1 MHWPHSYQGFL
12 MFLGE
17 DIVEDLLHLYS
28 LNTLYCNPSV
38 NFIKAYTIYMI
49 ETAVAV
55 DEIFTTAGTMY
66 IHEAFTDQNNITD
79 INIVY
84 FITNL

>member
-1 MHWPHSYQGFL
+1 MSSNCEGYIY
-12 MFLGE
+12 
-17 DIVEDLLHLYS
+17 IVVLLQ
-28 LNTLYCNPSV
+28 NCNETWRV
-38 NFIKAYTIYMI
+38 NFIQAYTIYMI

-55 DEIFTTAGTMY
+55 DEIFTTAGTIY

>member
-1 MHWPHSYQGFL
+1 
-12 MFLGE
+12 
-17 DIVEDLLHLYS
+17 
-28 LNTLYCNPSV
+28 
-38 NFIKAYTIYMI
+38 MI

-79 INIVY
+79 INISAQTSDGKTAIDFARDKNNTAVVKLLEKQL
-84 FITNL
+84 ISR